1 MGLFSVCSM
10 ACVWTG
16 YCWRTCLWKQ
26 KSKTPPLALC
36 QVKMGLVIKPQMV
49 DGWFLNKSWQRR
61 TMKMRHVYL
70 QSEEFYSKFQACRC
84 LCMQRDNVTPADNF
98 CMFRANAGRGCG
110 AFNSP
115 QVQHF
120 ASLGCSSLPGCNFT
134 SDVTVGDG
142 QLSAVWRR
150 YSGRRVS
157 LIWTCWSQSRQYI
170 LWRCRTAVW
179 GILKMAKNPDDQF
192 GAPFVTKAHWRKPSH
207 VSSFTAEIYW
217 MANITRWHWRA
228 FSAEA
233 WTASPSW
240 D

>member
-1 MGLFSVCSM
+1 MGLFSVYSM
-10 ACVWTG
+10 ACEWTG
-16 YCWRTCLWKQ
+16 YCWRTCLGKQ

-49 DGWFLNKSWQRR
+49 DWFLNESWQRR
-61 TMKMRHVYL
+61 TSRRWDTSTCSQKISTPNFKRAAV
-70 QSEEFYSKFQACRC
+70 FVC
-84 LCMQRDNVTPADNF
+84 NVTPADNF

-157 LIWTCWSQSRQYI
+157 WIWTCWSQSRQII
-170 LWRCRTAVW
+170 LWRFEEYW
-179 GILKMAKNPDDQF
+179 KWLKIPTTNLVLLLWQRHTGGNP
-192 GAPFVTKAHWRKPSH
+192 V
-207 VSSFTAEIYW
+207 
-217 MANITRWHWRA
+217 M
-228 FSAEA
+228 
-233 WTASPSW
+233 
-240 D
+240 